1 MTGIFQELRRR
12 NVFRVTG
19 AYVIAGWVLAQVA
32 GTLEEALN
40 LPAWFDTVIVA
51 GLLIGFPIAFI
62 LAWAFEMTPEGV
74 KLTPSLGD
82 GETADQRP
90 VRKLDY
96 LLIAGLVLVAVMIV
110 VDRFIPEHKVALPVT
125 APVATEVNGIADAS
139 IAVLPFS
146 DLSPA
151 GDQVHFSEG
160 IAEEILNLLVSVK
173 GLDVTSRTSSFQ
185 FRNREIGVPEIA
197 AQLKVRYVLEG
208 SVRKSGETVRVT
220 GQLIDASKDIHL
232 WSQTFDRPLTAAN
245 LFAIQDEISTAIVT
259 ELGKTLGLE
268 SPVEVKAVTD
278 DVDAYALYLE
288 ARPLFHERRQLARAE
303 TLLARAVELDP
314 NFARAWELRAA
325 IQGLLVEYGEND
337 VSAEEHDQRV
347 VAYANRALELDPNS
361 ATAMATLALL
371 QMNSADIGPSFT
383 HWQEIIA
390 DLSRALELEPRN
402 GSPLNWRG
410 LAYMRVGYLEEALTD
425 LQNCV
430 KFEPYYTP
438 CRSNE
443 VYLLLSLNREQ
454 EAFEAYLKMG
464 RDGALRNEY
473 APLALLA
480 KLGEKNLFMAATNSP
495 NFLYGWRRHD
505 ELYAAFR
512 DIPGDH
518 MELSNDL
525 LRFFNERGDRNLTA
539 ISIAA
544 IQLGNFT
551 LSPHEA
557 VTWSPGV
564 HRYRQSPEFHQFIQN
579 TGIYDFWRETGFPP
593 QCRPVGKDDFAC
605 D

>member
-1 MTGIFQELRRR
+1 
-12 NVFRVTG
+12 
-19 AYVIAGWVLAQVA
+19 
-32 GTLEEALN
+32 
-40 LPAWFDTVIVA
+40 
-51 GLLIGFPIAFI
+51 
-62 LAWAFEMTPEGV
+62 
-74 KLTPSLGD
+74 
-82 GETADQRP
+82 
-90 VRKLDY
+90 
-96 LLIAGLVLVAVMIV
+96 
-110 VDRFIPEHKVALPVT
+110 
-125 APVATEVNGIADAS
+125 
-139 IAVLPFS
+139 
-146 DLSPA
+146 
-151 GDQVHFSEG
+151 
-160 IAEEILNLLVSVK
+160 
-173 GLDVTSRTSSFQ
+173 
-185 FRNREIGVPEIA
+185 VPEIA

-268 SPVEVKAVTD
+268 NSVEVKAVTD

-314 NFARAWELRAA
+314 NYARAWELRAA

-337 VSAEEHDQRV
+337 VSTEEHDQRV

-371 QMNSADIGPSFT
+371 QMNSADIGPAFT
-383 HWQEIIA
+383 NWQEIIT

-410 LAYMRVGYLEEALTD
+410 LAYTRVGYLKEGLADFQT
-425 LQNCV
+425 CV

-464 RDGALRNEY
+464 QDGALRNEY

-495 NFLYGWRRHD
+495 NFLYGWRRHE
-505 ELYAAFR
+505 ELYTAYR
-512 DIPGDH
+512 DLSGDH

-539 ISIAA
+539 ISIAV

-557 VTWSPGV
+557 LTWLPDV
-564 HRYRQSPEFHQFIQN
+564 HRYRQSPEFNQFIKN
-579 TGIYDFWRETGFPP
+579 TGIYDFWRKTGFPP
-593 QCRPVGKDDFAC
+593 QCRPAGEDDFAC